1 METVRITP
9 LGNYDHNIDLQIPDE
24 MKYLFEVVLHQIRI
38 QKEIRNNYNWPDSGE
53 IRLFS
58 HSSYDKACVDLS
70 NRSIQVYMKPVLD
83 IIQSIFRRNK
93 LLSTISNDMKFS
105 STHKKIDMYNY
116 CSNTENLWRLN
127 SSDRDI
133 CIDCCDI
140 TDTIDRLLDE
150 MNLHVCRLSDQTYS
164 FIHDISNAVKTNGTV
179 YTYEGLTDVTKR
191 CIDMTKS
198 SKYTMEDVVYSVTT
212 CDKERVFLSRL
223 LLVHLKMD
231 QKIFLNCIYMCIFI

>member
-1 METVRITP
+1 MVD
-9 LGNYDHNIDLQIPDE
+9 YKKSK
-24 MKYLFEVVLHQIRI
+24 MV
-38 QKEIRNNYNWPDSGE
+38 KEGYKVAFTEGGQGIKKDS
-53 IRLFS
+53 LFS
-58 HSSYDKACVDLS
+58 NYQLKEYQF
-70 NRSIQVYMKPVLD
+70 SISKCKRFRRALD
-83 IIQSIFRRNK
+83 IGGCYGIQSIRMAKDFATVEVFEPLFYKFLEYNTK
-93 LLSTISNDMKFS
+93 KFDNVNIHPYALSSNSGTATMRVGLFNS
-105 STHKKIDMYNY
+105 GG
-116 CSNTENLWRLN
+116 SN
-127 SSDRDI
+127 
-133 CIDCCDI
+133 I